1 MPFFQTDV
9 RVVEEWDTVSRMIW
23 VEELP
28 PPPDDD

>member
-9 RVVEEWDTVSRMIW
+9 RVMEERDRVSRIW